1 MRKRDKKLMDYAKYK
16 AIKDRGDKP
25 DKKTIQ
31 QGEQFIAIN
40 DTLKDELPK
49 LFARTGKLL
58 HACLNNFIHLQI
70 SWQGLWRK
78 KLRHALDDAPIPKSS
93 REIVDAF
100 QSDFSF
106 FEAQVNSLSACNG
119 AMMNETVNL
128 LSTTT
133 TLNGDADVISPRKA
147 PSIERRRTMSTSSD
161 KSPMLPQPDFGDR
174 TNGGFFTAG
183 DATLQAPGPDL
194 QRQPNR
200 RVRANSSLSGQSPQ
214 TPEIPGSYRSYSN
227 NTTPVNT
234 TPGRPNTSAGRTYT
248 EPSPMRPSF
257 EAPNIN
263 RLSNDST
270 FKSQRTSGTTYPPP
284 TSQPRASGDDPST
297 RYSGIFSSAMPMSDS
312 PPADSPTHG
321 PTQKSGFNVIFL
333 AASVYEFNIDRAR
346 KEAGY
351 PYLTYVAGEVSCDL
365 SKSCKF
371 RTKPKL
377 DLRCHWGKGR
387 ALACQEPGRR
397 QQRGW
402 MDLEQALR
410 QAGTLTVIAMF
421 DTATP

>member
-25 DKKTIQ
+25 DKKTMQ

-93 REIVDAF
+93 WEIVDAF
-100 QSDFSF
+100 QTDFSF

-133 TLNGDADVISPRKA
+133 TLNGDADLMSPRKA
-147 PSIERRRTMSTSSD
+147 PSLERRRTMSTSSD

-174 TNGGFFTAG
+174 SNGGFFTVG
-183 DATLQAPGPDL
+183 DGSLHAPGPDM
-194 QRQPNR
+194 QRQPSR
-200 RVRANSSLSGQSPQ
+200 RVRANSSLSGQSPK
-214 TPEIPGSYRSYSN
+214 TPDIPGSYRSYSN
-227 NTTPVNT
+227 NTTPVNSN
-234 TPGRPNTSAGRTYT
+234 PARPNTSAGRTYT
-248 EPSPMRPSF
+248 EPSPIRPSF
-257 EAPNIN
+257 EASSIN

-270 FKSQRTSGTTYPPP
+270 FKSQRISETTYPAP
-284 TSQPRASGDDPST
+284 TSQPRASGDGSST

-312 PPADSPTHG
+312 PPSESPTHSQT
-321 PTQKSGFNVIFL
+321 PKTGFNVIFL

-351 PYLTYVAGEVSCDL
+351 PYLTYVAGEVSDVQ
-365 SKSCKF
+365 SKSHEF
-371 RTKPKL
+371 PTKSSS
-377 DLRCHWGKGR
+377 DLRCHW
-387 ALACQEPGRR
+387 
-397 QQRGW
+397 
-402 MDLEQALR
+402 
-410 QAGTLTVIAMF
+410 
-421 DTATP
+421 